1 MFLMRTY
8 SLRAETQTKG
18 FLVEVV
24 MVVVGFGLV
33 FVFVL
38 FWGLFFFLLKFLI
51 VTILVVVFAKR
62 LTQDTKYM

>member
-1 MFLMRTY
+1 MRTY